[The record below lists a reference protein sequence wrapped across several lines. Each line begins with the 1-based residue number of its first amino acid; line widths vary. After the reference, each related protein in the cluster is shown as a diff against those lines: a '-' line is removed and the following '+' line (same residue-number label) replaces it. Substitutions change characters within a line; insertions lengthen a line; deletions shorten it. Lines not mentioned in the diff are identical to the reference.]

1 MRSAESKSHDVSWTV
16 PVDVADIGESG
27 LHVRVEA
34 NDAERRE
41 IARIAGLRDL
51 PKLTAEFEL
60 MMIAGGQIRVVG
72 QVNAVV
78 GQTCVVTLEPLENT
92 VEEPISLVFAPPS
105 AIPDIADQDDGD
117 DEPSDDPPEPI
128 ANGRIDLAKL
138 AVEFLILGIDPYPRK
153 AGAAF
158 EPVHTPP
165 SPEDHPF
172 AGLAALKE
180 PGTGS
185 EPAKPPRK
193 RS

>member
-16 PVDVADIGESG
+16 PVDVADIDASG

-34 NDAERRE
+34 NDAERGE

-51 PKLTAEFEL
+51 PKLVAEFEL
-60 MMIAGGQIRVVG
+60 VPSGHDEVRVVG
-72 QVNAVV
+72 QVNAIA
-78 GQTCVVTLEPLENT
+78 GQSCVVTLDRVENAI
-92 VEEPISLVFAPPS
+92 EEPVNLLFAPAS
-105 AIPDIADQDDGD
+105 AIPEPTDQDSE
-117 DEPSDDPPEPI
+117 DEPAEDPPEPI
-128 ANGRIDLAKL
+128 VNGRIDLAKL

-153 AGAAF
+153 PDAVF

-165 SPEDHPF
+165 APEDHPF

-180 PGTGS
+180 PKAGP